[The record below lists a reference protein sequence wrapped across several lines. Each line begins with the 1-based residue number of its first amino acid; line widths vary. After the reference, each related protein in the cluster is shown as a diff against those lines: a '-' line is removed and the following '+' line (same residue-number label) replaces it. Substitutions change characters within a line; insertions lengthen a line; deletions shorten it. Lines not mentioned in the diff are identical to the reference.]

1 MPASRLRSEIFSN
14 VDAAWLH
21 MEQPSNMAMITGV
34 LMFDRPLDFQ
44 RLRATIEHRFLTF
57 DRFCQR
63 VREPRLPLGLPR
75 WETDPN
81 FNLDEHLLRV
91 RLPDPGDQ
99 IALQDLVGDLMST
112 QLDFSKPL
120 WQMHYV
126 ENFGQGSAIIN
137 RLHHCIGDGLALVQV
152 LLSMTDEQ
160 TDAPWPEAV
169 EEPTHTALSLFS
181 RLLLPALKAARFAG
195 RTWNTTG
202 SLLHE
207 GMQLLVNP
215 AHLVDA
221 AKLTAGG
228 TRALG
233 KLLLIPP
240 DRKTIFKGKCGI
252 PKHAAWSTPIPLEE
266 VKTVAHLMGGTVNDI
281 LLSAVTGGLR
291 RYLENRGEPTE
302 GLNIRAVVPV
312 SLRPQEDLDK
322 LGNRFGL
329 VFLSL
334 PVGIRDPLQ
343 RLFALKRRMDSIK
356 NSPEAMVA
364 FGILGAIGMT
374 PAQIEHIIVSIFGM
388 KGTAV
393 MTNVPGPRQQL
404 YMAGGQL
411 TGLMFWVPQPGNL
424 AMGVSI
430 ISYNGEVILGV
441 ATDACLVPNPELI
454 VASFQAEFAY
464 LKRWGQPSRADA
476 RGSRTY

>member
-1 MPASRLRSEIFSN
+1 
-14 VDAAWLH
+14 
-21 MEQPSNMAMITGV
+21 
-34 LMFDRPLDFQ
+34 
-44 RLRATIEHRFLTF
+44 
-57 DRFCQR
+57 
-63 VREPRLPLGLPR
+63 
-75 WETDPN
+75 
-81 FNLDEHLLRV
+81 
-91 RLPDPGDQ
+91 
-99 IALQDLVGDLMST
+99 
-112 QLDFSKPL
+112 
-120 WQMHYV
+120 
-126 ENFGQGSAIIN
+126 
-137 RLHHCIGDGLALVQV
+137 
-152 LLSMTDEQ
+152 MTDEQ
-160 TDAPWPEAV
+160 ADAPWPEAV
-169 EEPTHTALSLFS
+169 EEPTRAELSLFS

-312 SLRPQEDLDK
+312 SLRPPEDLDK

-343 RLFALKRRMDSIK
+343 RLFALKRRMDAIK

-364 FGILGAIGMT
+364 FGIRGAIGMT
-374 PAQIEHIIVSIFGM
+374 PVQIEHIIVSIFGM